1 MMKHRSLC
9 YHLLVSLLVVISVLL
24 HLPPPLEAFSPS
36 AASSSRRGNDA
47 SQLRSQTDS
56 SSNNFEELEL
66 LRKERRKEREHDEPL
81 ARKEIQAD
89 SSSQKKPIKAILS
102 EPIGDLT
109 PRDLASLCNSI
120 RFVPQE
126 NSLWSLRI
134 LERILIEVNQWEDA
148 QHYTKKTYVKKIHVF
163 SVLTALSNGIQS
175 RKAQRRRHN
184 TAYKKKKK
192 DSQALTSKDI
202 ERLKNVVH
210 LLKELCREKR
220 SIYCDADCYQKDVL
234 SFATMIVADAST
246 TEESAVD
253 AALVFID
260 MMEEEINEWDTR
272 VVGSVLNSLSNWGRA
287 DEAHA
292 LLSRAMGFDIPTDST
307 CSSLDESV
315 NRDTNKSLNANEAT
329 PCYDAMLRA
338 YSKHA
343 LLLRSSS
350 SSKIIPA
357 STDALTRARYILLN
371 HMPNEGISIT
381 NHTCNAVL
389 SGYSAMGL
397 GSEAKQLLLEIE
409 ALHLSP
415 LYSNQKLSSSLR
427 TSILDTA
434 CYNSVL
440 HGYSLEKNG
449 VRSAEELLTAMKEQH
464 PFPVSVQN
472 ITVIDVEE
480 GSTSIKI
487 VPPAPDMISYV
498 SMLNCYGKNV
508 MGREAYDLLLQI
520 ERPTSASYLATIRAL
535 QRCSDPTAPDK
546 VLTLVE
552 QLEMNRNDDGSVS
565 KRRKRSTVTLNR
577 QLFHASMQCMI
588 RHGQGSKAEII
599 LDLFNSHS
607 TQDQNEIQPYI
618 LALKAYENTKAINSR
633 REAAESAERL
643 LRKMQSIGHLP
654 RSIEAYK
661 IVTNSFARAGMS
673 ASAIK
678 LVKELD
684 SIGIVAASEF
694 YDLIIKAISL
704 SDDKDAVSQ
713 AWAVLHQLGYPEKN
727 AKDDVDPFDIPIT
740 TFNSMLKLFARRGMA
755 TEAEALL
762 QAIDDFIIRGKSKG
776 SGPDIKSYEAVLEAL
791 GKTNDSDAV
800 ERAEALI
807 TRVEVMSELGGSGV
821 QQPSLKMYNNLLN
834 VYGES
839 GKVGSAERLLARL
852 NEQSLKPDAF
862 SYATTIKAL
871 KNSGKSK
878 DIAVARAK
886 ELAQSL
892 DDRSSNGARINEII
906 FAHRLSIL
914 AKFGV
919 AAQAENLLQE
929 MRLKHKTGEL
939 KQGPGVIH
947 YTAVLNAWAK
957 SDDKK
962 NISRAERLFEKMK
975 ADPNLE
981 LDLAAY
987 HGLLLN
993 YSVRGISP
1001 KARQL
1006 LQTILDS
1013 ETIQPNR
1020 NTFTMVIDS
1029 YSRSSSTANAGVKAE
1044 ELLDQMRQL
1053 HAAGNANVEPDS
1065 VCYASVI
1072 RCKQAS
1078 TSKPIN
1084 ELTVFD
1090 KLQLMRE
1097 LQIENWPFQ

>member
-1 MMKHRSLC
+1 
-9 YHLLVSLLVVISVLL
+9 
-24 HLPPPLEAFSPS
+24 
-36 AASSSRRGNDA
+36 
-47 SQLRSQTDS
+47 
-56 SSNNFEELEL
+56 
-66 LRKERRKEREHDEPL
+66 
-81 ARKEIQAD
+81 
-89 SSSQKKPIKAILS
+89 
-102 EPIGDLT
+102 
-109 PRDLASLCNSI
+109 
-120 RFVPQE
+120 
-126 NSLWSLRI
+126 
-134 LERILIEVNQWEDA
+134 
-148 QHYTKKTYVKKIHVF
+148 
-163 SVLTALSNGIQS
+163 
-175 RKAQRRRHN
+175 
-184 TAYKKKKK
+184 
-192 DSQALTSKDI
+192 
-202 ERLKNVVH
+202 
-210 LLKELCREKR
+210 
-220 SIYCDADCYQKDVL
+220 
-234 SFATMIVADAST
+234 
-246 TEESAVD
+246 
-253 AALVFID
+253 
-260 MMEEEINEWDTR
+260 
-272 VVGSVLNSLSNWGRA
+272 
-287 DEAHA
+287 
-292 LLSRAMGFDIPTDST
+292 MGFVIPTDST
-307 CSSLDESV
+307 CSSLESV
-315 NRDTNKSLNANEAT
+315 KRDTHKSLDANEAT

-343 LLLRSSS
+343 LLLRPSS

-357 STDALTRARYILLN
+357 STDVLTRARYILLN

-389 SGYSAMGL
+389 SGYSAMGM

-415 LYSNQKLSSSLR
+415 LYSNQKLPSSLR
-427 TSILDTA
+427 PSSLDTA

-449 VRSAEELLTAMKEQH
+449 VRSAEELLTAMKEQQ
-464 PFPVSVQN
+464 PFPVSIQN
-472 ITVIDVEE
+472 ITVNSDVEE
-480 GSTSIKI
+480 GSSSIKI

-498 SMLNCYGKNV
+498 SMLNCYGKNG
-508 MGREAYDLLLQI
+508 MGGEAYDLLRQI
-520 ERPTSASYLATIRAL
+520 ERPTSACYLATIRAL

-546 VLTLVE
+546 SLSLVE
-552 QLEMNRNDDGSVS
+552 QLEINRNNDGSVS
-565 KRRKRSTVTLNR
+565 KRRMRSTVTLNR

-588 RHGQGSKAEII
+588 RHGQGSKAEDI
-599 LDLFNSHS
+599 LYRFNSHS
-607 TQDQNEIQPYI
+607 TRDQNDIQPFI

-643 LRKMQSIGHLP
+643 LRKMQSIGHHP

-661 IVTNSFARAGMS
+661 IVTNCFARAGMS
-673 ASAIK
+673 APALK

-684 SIGIVAASEF
+684 SIGNVAASEF
-694 YDLIIKAISL
+694 YDLVIKAISL
-704 SDDKDAVSQ
+704 SDDKNAVSQ
-713 AWAVLHQLGYPEKN
+713 AWAILHQLGYPQKN
-727 AKDDVDPFDIPIT
+727 AKDVEPFDIPIT

-755 TEAEALL
+755 NEAEALL
-762 QAIDDFIIRGKSKG
+762 QEIDEFIIQGKSKG
-776 SGPDIKSYEAVLEAL
+776 SGPDIQSYEAVLEAL

-800 ERAEALI
+800 ERAEALV
-807 TRVEVMSELGGSGV
+807 TRVEVMSELGGGGM
-821 QQPSLKMYNNLLN
+821 QQPSLKMYNELLN

-852 NEQSLKPDAF
+852 HEQSLNPDAF

-886 ELAQSL
+886 ELAQAL
-892 DDRSSNGARINEII
+892 DQSSNGARINEII

-914 AKFGV
+914 AKFGL

-929 MRLKHKTGEL
+929 MRHKHKTGEL

-947 YTAVLNAWAK
+947 HTAVLNAWAK
-957 SDDKK
+957 SDDRKAT
-962 NISRAERLFEKMK
+962 SRAEALFEKMK

-993 YSVRGISP
+993 YSVRGMSP
-1001 KARQL
+1001 KARRL
-1006 LQTILDS
+1006 LQAILDS
-1013 ETIQPNR
+1013 EIEPNR

-1065 VCYASVI
+1065 VSYASVI

-1084 ELTVFD
+1084 ELTEFD